1 MIITNIFITIDF
13 VYKIL
18 NMKFNT
24 KIVIIIYY
32 LNNYGI
38 LLIGIL

>member
-1 MIITNIFITIDF
+1 MIDF
-13 VYKIL
+13 VKKKL

>member
-1 MIITNIFITIDF
+1 MIDF
-13 VYKIL
+13 VKKIL

-24 KIVIIIYY
+24 KIGIIIYY

>member
-1 MIITNIFITIDF
+1 
-13 VYKIL
+13 
-18 NMKFNT
+18 MKFNT
-24 KIVIIIYY
+24 KILIIIYY

>member
-1 MIITNIFITIDF
+1 MIDF
-13 VYKIL
+13 VKKIL